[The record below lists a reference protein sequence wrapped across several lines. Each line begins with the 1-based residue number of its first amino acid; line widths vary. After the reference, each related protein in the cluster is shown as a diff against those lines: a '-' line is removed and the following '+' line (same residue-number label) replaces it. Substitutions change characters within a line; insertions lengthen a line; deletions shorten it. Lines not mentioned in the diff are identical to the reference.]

1 VPRPSGPAHP
11 ERRRLGAHLPI
22 SAGILRAVERAAA
35 IGAEAIQI
43 FSGNPA
49 AWQRR
54 AELPVDLPAFRGR
67 AAELGIGP
75 IAIHASYLINL
86 AGPDGEVRERSIR
99 LLAHELA
106 VAPAY
111 GARFVNVH
119 LGSHKGAGPEAG
131 IEQAADGIARALAE
145 APEPPGGP
153 LLVLENSAGGG
164 GGLGTAVEEIAR
176 ILDAVAARGGPAER
190 VGLCLDTAHLWG
202 AGYDVATAGG
212 ADAVLAALDA
222 QVGLDR
228 LVMVHLNDSKA
239 GRGSR
244 LDRHQHLGA
253 GELGPGEG
261 LARFLTHPK
270 LAHVAYYLET
280 PGMDAG
286 YDEVNLARARRL
298 AAGEPLAALP
308 LEAFELQKRRP
319 RARTPAPQYAGVRCP
334 RCPGEEGAP
343 EVGLLSSTVGC
354 SG

>member
-1 VPRPSGPAHP
+1 M
-11 ERRRLGAHLPI
+11 
-22 SAGILRAVERAAA
+22 LRVVERAAA

-49 AWQRR
+49 AWKRR
-54 AELPVDLPAFRGR
+54 AELPEDLPAFRAR

-86 AGPDGEVRERSIR
+86 AGPDDELREKSIR
-99 LLAHELA
+99 LLADELA

-119 LGSHKGAGPEAG
+119 LGSHRAAGAEAG
-131 IEQAADGIARALAE
+131 IQRAADGVARVLAE
-145 APEPPGGP
+145 SPAPPGRP
-153 LLVLENSAGGG
+153 LLVIENSAGGG
-164 GGLGTAVEEIAR
+164 GGLGATVEEMAR
-176 ILDAVAARGGPAER
+176 ILGALATRGVPHER
-190 VGLCLDTAHLWG
+190 VGLCLDTAHLWA
-202 AGYDVATAGG
+202 AGYDVATARGT
-212 ADAVLAALDA
+212 DAVLAALDA

-253 GELGPGEG
+253 GALGPGEG
-261 LARFLTHPK
+261 LARFLTHPR

-280 PGMDAG
+280 PGMGTG
-286 YDEVNLARARRL
+286 YDEVNMANARGL

-308 LEAFELQKRRP
+308 AEALELKKRRS
-319 RARTPAPQYAGVRCP
+319 RVRTPAPQYAGVRCP

-343 EVGLLSSTVGC
+343 EVGVSHST
-354 SG
+354 SGRRV